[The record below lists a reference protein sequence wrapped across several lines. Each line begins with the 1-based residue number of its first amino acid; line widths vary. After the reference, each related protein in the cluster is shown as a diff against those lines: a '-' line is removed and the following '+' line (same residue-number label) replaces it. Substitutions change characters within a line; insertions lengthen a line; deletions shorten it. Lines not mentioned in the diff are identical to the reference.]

1 MSSGIWKLTTLG
13 RQRAG
18 SIYSSEASDSVIS
31 YLYDLGKN
39 KTASIEELAG
49 ATGKPVTKVKA
60 YLRGLARQGL
70 AEQVGGG

>member
-1 MSSGIWKLTTLG
+1 MSSGIWRLTNLG

-39 KTASIEELAG
+39 KTASVEELAG
-49 ATGKPVTKVKA
+49 ATGKSTTEVKS
-60 YLRGLARQGL
+60 YLRGLGRQGL
-70 AEQVGGG
+70 AEQVGG